1 MKHECGCEKDSIHVL
16 VVDDSGFMRSAVT
29 HILTSDTAIEVI
41 ATAVNGKDAL
51 QKIRLL
57 KPDVVLMDIEM
68 PVMDGLTALSLIME
82 KKPMPVVMLSGL
94 SDAAVAIKSLESG
107 AVDFIPK
114 PSGTISY
121 DIDKIKTEIIEKV
134 KVAAAV
140 DIRRIVRRVTARRRK
155 LRKPSAKKDI
165 VVMGASTGGPR
176 AIISILSQLKR
187 DIAAPVLVMQ
197 HMGQGF
203 IPSFVE
209 RLRWAC
215 PLTVSAAK
223 NDEAI
228 QEGHVYV
235 APGGC
240 NIGVIKANRVKKV
253 RYEYEISSH
262 AVFPSIDFAM
272 RSVANIYDGSS
283 LGVLLTGI
291 GSDGALGMKAI
302 RDAGGSTI
310 AEDESTCV
318 VFGMPKA
325 AIELGCVDE
334 VLPLPEIA
342 PAIMNMLGGE

>member
-1 MKHECGCEKDSIHVL
+1 MKRERSGEKDGTHVI
-16 VVDDSGFMRSAVT
+16 VVDDSGFMRSALT
-29 HILTSDTAIEVI
+29 HLLTSDTSIEVI
-41 ATAVNGKDAL
+41 ATAVDGKDAL

-57 KPDVVLMDIEM
+57 KPDVVLMDIDM
-68 PVMDGLTALSLIME
+68 PVMDGLSALSLIMQQN
-82 KKPMPVVMLSGL
+82 PLPVVMLSGL
-94 SDAAVAIKSLESG
+94 SDATVAIKSLESG

-121 DIDKIKTEIIEKV
+121 DIDKIKNEIIEKV

-140 DIRRIVRRVTARRRK
+140 DIRRIVRRARARRRK
-155 LRKPSAKKDI
+155 LRKPSEKKEI

-187 DIAAPVLVMQ
+187 DIAAPVFVVQ

-215 PLTVSAAK
+215 PLIVSSAK
-223 NDEAI
+223 NDESI

-240 NIGVIKANRVKKV
+240 NIGVAKANRVKKV
-253 RYEYEISSH
+253 RYDYEIPSH
-262 AVFPSIDFAM
+262 TVFPSIDFTM
-272 RSVANIYDGSS
+272 RSAANVYDGSL

-302 RDAGGSTI
+302 KDAGGSTI
-310 AEDESTCV
+310 AEDESTCLA
-318 VFGMPKA
+318 FGMPKA
-325 AIELGCVDE
+325 AIDLGCVDE

-342 PAIMNMLGGE
+342 PAVMSMLGRA